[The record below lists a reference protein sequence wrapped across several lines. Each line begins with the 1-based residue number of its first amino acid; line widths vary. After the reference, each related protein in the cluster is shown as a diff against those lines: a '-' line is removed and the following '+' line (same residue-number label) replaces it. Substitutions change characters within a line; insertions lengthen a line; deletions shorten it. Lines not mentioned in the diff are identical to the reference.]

1 MASHSGIVVIGST
14 NIDMICQTDHLP
26 ALGETV
32 VGGTFVQAFGGK
44 GANQAVAAAR
54 AGGQVTFITAVGDD
68 AYAQQV
74 TDSFARDGIDVRHVL
89 RKPGTSTGVALIMLD
104 RQGRNYLSIAS
115 GANQAITPADI
126 DGASDTIRSAAL
138 VVMQNEIATSAA
150 ARAISIA
157 QSAGVPVLF
166 NYAPVMAAP
175 IPVDG
180 CMTYLVINENEAAQL
195 SGLPV
200 ESPSQIAAAA
210 RKLKAQGS
218 QVVIITLGAAG
229 SFVRC
234 DQGEWQVPPF
244 KVDPVDTTAAGDTYC
259 GALAVA
265 LLEKRPL
272 KEAVVFATAASAI
285 SVTRMG
291 AQPSI
296 PRRPEIDAF
305 LKSRG

>member
-1 MASHSGIVVIGST
+1 MIQNPGIVVVGST

-26 ALGETV
+26 AIGETV
-32 VGGTFVQAFGGK
+32 VGGTFAQAFGGK

-54 AGGQVTFITAVGDD
+54 AGGNVAFITAVGND

-89 RKPGTSTGVALIMLD
+89 RKPNTSTGVALIMLD

-115 GANQAITPADI
+115 GANQAISAADI
-126 DGASDTIRSAAL
+126 DAAADTIRSASII
-138 VVMQNEIATSAA
+138 VMQNEIATAA
-150 ARAISIA
+150 ALRTISIA
-157 QSAGVPVLF
+157 QAARVPVLF
-166 NYAPVMAAP
+166 NYAPVTQAQ
-175 IPVDG
+175 IPTNG
-180 CMTYLVINENEAAQL
+180 SMTYLVINENEAAQL
-195 SGLPV
+195 SSLPV
-200 ESPSQIAAAA
+200 QDESQAAAAA

-229 SFVRC
+229 SFVLC
-234 DQGEWQVPPF
+234 DQGQWHTPPF

-265 LLEKRPL
+265 LLEKLPL
-272 KEAVVFATAASAI
+272 KEAVIFATAASAI

-296 PRRPEIDAF
+296 PSRAEIDAF
-305 LKSRG
+305 LKARR